1 MMKTRLA
8 IAALVAAGLVGSPLA
23 LQAKS
28 YKHTKHHQSSS
39 MTTGANMKSSH
50 GTTGMSR
57 STKSNTSG
65 RGNAGAGTTKNTGQ
79 APGGH
84 Y

>member
-50 GTTGMSR
+50 GTTGMSG
-57 STKSNTSG
+57 STKANTST
-65 RGNAGAGTTKNTGQ
+65 GAGTTKDTGQ
-79 APGGH
+79 APGSH

>member
-1 MMKTRLA
+1 MRKTRLA
-8 IAALVAAGLVGSPLA
+8 IAALVAAGVVGSPLA

-28 YKHTKHHQSSS
+28 YKHTKHPHSSS

-57 STKSNTSG
+57 SSKGNTSSE
-65 RGNAGAGTTKNTGQ
+65 GNVSPGTTKNN
-79 APGGH
+79 APASGGH